1 MIFFFNC
8 NANNVFQAIKFT
20 NFFSSTSA
28 GHLSRGEMK
37 GMGYYIPMDNIA
49 IRRSIALYSVRSLPK
64 HTWINNCDVFYKDQ
78 TK

>member
-8 NANNVFQAIKFT
+8 NANNIFQAIQFT

-28 GHLSRGEMK
+28 GHLSRGEIK

-49 IRRSIALYSVRSLPK
+49 MRRSIALYSVRSLVK
-64 HTWINNCDVFYKDQ
+64 SNWQNTDNVYIGR
-78 TK
+78 